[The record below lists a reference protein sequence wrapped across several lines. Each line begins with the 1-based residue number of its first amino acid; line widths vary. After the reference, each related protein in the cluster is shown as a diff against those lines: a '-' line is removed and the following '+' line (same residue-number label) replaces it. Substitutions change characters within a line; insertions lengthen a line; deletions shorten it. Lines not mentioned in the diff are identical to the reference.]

1 MDTNTKNKGKRN
13 VIIIKFYWKK
23 IMQTKSP
30 KKTKGGRDNSP
41 PQVPLITK
49 HTRPFHIYI
58 FCNTLSD

>member
-1 MDTNTKNKGKRN
+1 MAVFKMSSARGIQMMYIYLTAKLLRYPSLAVKL
-13 VIIIKFYWKK
+13 
-23 IMQTKSP
+23 S
-30 KKTKGGRDNSP
+30 SP